1 MRFVAQGPSIP
12 DELLEQ
18 RDRGNVVF
26 FCGAGVS
33 MPAGLPNFPK
43 LTERVMQVL
52 GAPRDAPSRRLLEQ
66 SGDSRDEVERTVSRI
81 LATPR
86 KTKSDAHSIIL
97 RLSRNALQRPRLVTT
112 NFD

>member
-1 MRFVAQGPSIP
+1 MRFVAKGPSIP

-52 GAPRDAPSRRLLEQ
+52 GTLDSSRTEPGQ
-66 SGDSRDEVERTVSRI
+66 SASC
-81 LATPR
+81 
-86 KTKSDAHSIIL
+86 
-97 RLSRNALQRPRLVTT
+97 ALWSTSAYQRPREAIRDASRTDIDAVHRAVH
-112 NFD
+112 FGV